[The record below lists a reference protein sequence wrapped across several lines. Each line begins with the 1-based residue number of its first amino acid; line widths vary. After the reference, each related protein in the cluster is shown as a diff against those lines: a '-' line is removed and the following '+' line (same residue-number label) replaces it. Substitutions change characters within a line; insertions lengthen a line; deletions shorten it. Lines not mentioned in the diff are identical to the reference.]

1 MGRAVIA
8 AAVLAVP
15 MALSLAACAPA
26 VPSPSVAPTAPSGL
40 APALPLVIVDELG
53 GPTSLPDTW
62 DPRSATLYADG
73 TLVASDPR
81 RGSLLAMVSSRVGG
95 AALDEAWAAV
105 AGTGLA
111 VDRRLELPG
120 LFDAGTTR
128 IRTDD
133 GTRRTELLV
142 YALGSDPV
150 DGGTFP
156 PDEVVLRTN
165 AAWAIGRLRELA
177 GDEPWTPPGLL
188 LWWSPYEDFPGGA
201 VAPRVPWTPA
211 IDLATA
217 GAPADTPV
225 WTRCA
230 LLAGD
235 DAAEVAA
242 FARSV
247 PPGVVVAQAGAS
259 YGIAVRP
266 VYPDELGSVACP
278 AG

>member
-1 MGRAVIA
+1 MSRATVA
-8 AAVLAVP
+8 AAAL
-15 MALSLAACAPA
+15 ALSFTLAACAPGT
-26 VPSPSVAPTAPSGL
+26 PSPSVAPTAPAGL
-40 APALPLVIVDELG
+40 EPGRPLLIVDELG
-53 GPTSLPDTW
+53 GPTSLPDTT

-81 RGSLLAMVSSRVGG
+81 TGTLLSTVSAELDG
-95 AALDEAWAAV
+95 AALDEAWAAI

-142 YALGSDPV
+142 YALGSGPA
-150 DGGTFP
+150 DGATFP
-156 PDEVVLRTN
+156 PDEVVIRTN

-177 GDEPWTPPGLL
+177 GDEAWVPPALL

-201 VAPRVPWTPA
+201 VAPRVPWTPGF
-211 IDLATA
+211 DLAGA
-217 GAPADTPV
+217 GGLVASPV
-225 WTRCA
+225 WERCD
-230 LLAGD
+230 LLDGA
-235 DAAEVAA
+235 DAAEVAR
-242 FARSV
+242 FARGV
-247 PPGVVVAQAGAS
+247 PPGVVVEQGGVS
-259 YGIAVRP
+259 YAVGVRP

-278 AG
+278 AN